1 MNKLSLLILIL
12 LFANNC
18 SLDKKSGLWTQDKNL
33 KEDNEDL
40 KKKLF
45 EKEIVNTNEFNI
57 NLNIEF
63 PLNIKINKY
72 NSIDNNNGLV
82 DYKGKLKSK
91 SSYKFSRISRFN
103 EFDPEFI
110 FKKDNLIFFDNKG
123 SIIKFDNNSKLIWS
137 KNNYNK
143 SEKKLMPIL
152 YMASQGNNL
161 FIADSLSNYY
171 VININNGETVWS
183 KKHTSPFNSQV
194 KIYQDKVL
202 IVDSENTLNC
212 YSINDGSK
220 LWHLK
225 TENSFINSPKKL
237 SVVLKNKTVYF
248 NNSLGDITAVD
259 IDNGS
264 LKWQIST
271 QNSDIYEEIF
281 SFKTSEIIAGN
292 NTILF
297 SNNKNQFYSVDQI
310 SGTINWKQKIN
321 SDLRPVIIGSLII
334 TISTE
339 GYLYLIDNETGNI
352 IRITDV
358 FDKLKNKKNIK
369 PIGFLVGVND
379 IFLTT
384 NQGSLLVI
392 DKLTGKTKSTF
403 KLSKGKLSRP
413 LSLNQNMFII
423 KDNSIIKLH

>member
-1 MNKLSLLILIL
+1 VNRLSLIL
-12 LFANNC
+12 LIFFFVSNC
-18 SLDKKSGLWTQDKNL
+18 SLDKKSGIWTNEKNL
-33 KEDNEDL
+33 NEDSENQ
-40 KKKLF
+40 KLF
-45 EKEIVNTNEFNI
+45 KKEAVNTKEFNANLNIDFPLNTKINEFNTT
-57 NLNIEF
+57 
-63 PLNIKINKY
+63 
-72 NSIDNNNGLV
+72 DNNNGLV
-82 DYKGKLKSK
+82 SYKGKLKSISK
-91 SSYKFSRISRFN
+91 YKFSKISRFS

-110 FKKDNLIFFDNKG
+110 FKDDDIIFFDNKG

>member
-1 MNKLSLLILIL
+1 VNRLSLLLLIL
-12 LFANNC
+12 LFVSSC
-18 SLDKKSGLWTQDKNL
+18 SLDKKSGIWTNEKKLN
-33 KEDNEDL
+33 EDN
-40 KKKLF
+40 KNQKLF
-45 EKEIVNTNEFNI
+45 KKEAANTNEFNA
-57 NLNIEF
+57 NLNVEF
-63 PLNIKINKY
+63 PLNIKINEF
-72 NSIDNNNGLV
+72 NTIDNNNGLV
-82 DYKGKLKSK
+82 GYKGKLKSISK
-91 SSYKFSRISRFN
+91 YKFSKISRFN

-110 FKKDNLIFFDNKG
+110 FKNDDIIFFDNRG

-152 YMASQGNNL
+152 FMASQGNNL

-171 VININNGETVWS
+171 VINVNNGETVWS

-194 KIYQDKVL
+194 KIYQGKVL
-202 IVDSENTLNC
+202 VVDSENTLNC
-212 YSINDGSK
+212 YSIKDGSK

-237 SVVLKNKTVYF
+237 SIVLKNKTVFF
-248 NNSLGDITAVD
+248 NNSLGDITAID

-271 QNSDIYEEIF
+271 QNSEIYEEIF
-281 SFKTSEIIAGN
+281 NFKTSEIIAGN
-292 NTILF
+292 NSILF

-321 SDLRPVIIGSLII
+321 SDLRPVLIGSLVI
-334 TISTE
+334 TISKE
-339 GYLYLIDNETGNI
+339 GYLYIIDNETGNI
-352 IRITDV
+352 IRITNV
-358 FDKLKNKKNIK
+358 FNKLKNKKNTE
-369 PIGFLVGVND
+369 PVGFLVGVND

-384 NQGSLLVI
+384 SKGSLVVI

-403 KLSKGKLSRP
+403 KLTNGKLSRP

>member
-1 MNKLSLLILIL
+1 MNRLSLLLLIL
-12 LFANNC
+12 LFVSSC
-18 SLDKKSGLWTQDKNL
+18 SLDKKSGIWTNEKKLN
-33 KEDNEDL
+33 EDN
-40 KKKLF
+40 KNQKLF
-45 EKEIVNTNEFNI
+45 KKEAANTNEFNA
-57 NLNIEF
+57 NLNVEF
-63 PLNIKINKY
+63 PLNIKINEF
-72 NSIDNNNGLV
+72 NTIDNNNGLV
-82 DYKGKLKSK
+82 GYKGKLKSISK
-91 SSYKFSRISRFN
+91 YKFSKISRFN

-110 FKKDNLIFFDNKG
+110 FKNDDIIFFDNRG

-152 YMASQGNNL
+152 FMASQGNNL

-171 VININNGETVWS
+171 VINVNNGETVWS

-194 KIYQDKVL
+194 KIYQGKVL
-202 IVDSENTLNC
+202 VVDSENTLNC
-212 YSINDGSK
+212 YSIKDGSK

-225 TENSFINSPKKL
+225 TENSFINSSKKL
-237 SVVLKNKTVYF
+237 SIVLKNKTVFF

-271 QNSDIYEEIF
+271 QNSEIYEEIF
-281 SFKTSEIIAGN
+281 NFKTSEIIAGN
-292 NTILF
+292 NSILF

-321 SDLRPVIIGSLII
+321 SDLRPVLIGSLVI
-334 TISTE
+334 TISKE
-339 GYLYLIDNETGNI
+339 GYLYIINNETGNI
-352 IRITDV
+352 IRITNV
-358 FDKLKNKKNIK
+358 FNKLKNKKNTE
-369 PIGFLVGVND
+369 PVGFLVGVND

-384 NQGSLLVI
+384 SKGSLVVI

-403 KLSKGKLSRP
+403 KLTNGKLSRP

>member
-1 MNKLSLLILIL
+1 MNRLSLLLLIL
-12 LFANNC
+12 LFVSSC
-18 SLDKKSGLWTQDKNL
+18 SLDKKSGIWTNEKKLN
-33 KEDNEDL
+33 EDN
-40 KKKLF
+40 KNQKLF
-45 EKEIVNTNEFNI
+45 KKEAANTNEFNA
-57 NLNIEF
+57 NLNVEF
-63 PLNIKINKY
+63 PLNIKINEF
-72 NSIDNNNGLV
+72 NTIDNNNGLV
-82 DYKGKLKSK
+82 GYKGKLKSISK
-91 SSYKFSRISRFN
+91 YKFSKISRFN

-110 FKKDNLIFFDNKG
+110 FKNDDIIFFDNRG

-152 YMASQGNNL
+152 FMASQGNNL

-171 VININNGETVWS
+171 VINVNNGETVWS

-194 KIYQDKVL
+194 KIYQGKVL
-202 IVDSENTLNC
+202 VVDSENTLNC
-212 YSINDGSK
+212 YSIKDGSK

-237 SVVLKNKTVYF
+237 SIVLKNKTVFF
-248 NNSLGDITAVD
+248 NNSLGDITAID

-271 QNSDIYEEIF
+271 QNSEIYEEIF
-281 SFKTSEIIAGN
+281 NFKTSEIIAGN
-292 NTILF
+292 NSILF

-321 SDLRPVIIGSLII
+321 SDLRPVLIGSLVI
-334 TISTE
+334 TISKE
-339 GYLYLIDNETGNI
+339 GYLYIIDNETGNI
-352 IRITDV
+352 IRITNV
-358 FDKLKNKKNIK
+358 FNKLKNKKNTE
-369 PIGFLVGVND
+369 PVGFLVGVND

-384 NQGSLLVI
+384 SKGSLVVI

-403 KLSKGKLSRP
+403 KLTNGKLSRP

>member
-1 MNKLSLLILIL
+1 
-12 LFANNC
+12 
-18 SLDKKSGLWTQDKNL
+18 
-33 KEDNEDL
+33 
-40 KKKLF
+40 
-45 EKEIVNTNEFNI
+45 
-57 NLNIEF
+57 
-63 PLNIKINKY
+63 
-72 NSIDNNNGLV
+72 
-82 DYKGKLKSK
+82 
-91 SSYKFSRISRFN
+91 
-103 EFDPEFI
+103 
-110 FKKDNLIFFDNKG
+110 
-123 SIIKFDNNSKLIWS
+123 
-137 KNNYNK
+137 
-143 SEKKLMPIL
+143 
-152 YMASQGNNL
+152 MASQGNNL

-292 NTILF
+292 NSILF

-321 SDLRPVIIGSLII
+321 SDLRPVLIGSLVI
-334 TISTE
+334 TISKE
-339 GYLYLIDNETGNI
+339 GYLYIIDNETGNI
-352 IRITDV
+352 IRITNV
-358 FDKLKNKKNIK
+358 FNKLKNKKNTE
-369 PIGFLVGVND
+369 PVGFLVGVND

-384 NQGSLLVI
+384 SKGSLVVI

-403 KLSKGKLSRP
+403 KLTNGKLSRP